1 MNGFRNI
8 RRRLRSERG
17 QTLILGLMAVVIL
30 IVGIL
35 VLFDVQRVIRGKIK
49 VMSAID
55 AAALTGAKW
64 QQNTLNLIGEMNLIK
79 ACTVLITDPA
89 YGIGGDLETFPG
101 GDDSEKEQLKH
112 SADLLTQM
120 QVRVAF
126 VGPLIGFGA
135 AQQAAKNNGL
145 TYNESC
151 NTFLQEMLSD
161 ISSVEYYGNPD
172 IVKQEYY
179 GFRWRDPYAKMI
191 SAILGPSD
199 NGTSKGVA
207 VGTNVDYLGMPKLLA
222 DRSERPPVTV
232 VNYLQN
238 RTVMEAIAA
247 EDWCIL
253 RALLPN
259 NDGIYY
265 QEKWWGNI
273 EIEHSKKSLEG
284 SEILPVHVKTSEGG
298 DFYTR
303 ADENGMLDEVI
314 QRIPGREEELKKL
327 GTAYKTGENSDD
339 GKNHSLPELSWSIFD
354 SDWCSYSEYGVD
366 TGSWE
371 NYLRGPFRQGV
382 DYRSGALSYFSIRVP
397 DETILRQFRFREKF
411 SRPTNRTQTEVD
423 KIGFQFGGTQS
434 GMGEQINQYGAQTE
448 SALTYFD
455 DDDFQITFDATAK
468 TLGYLKTEEG
478 AIRYPF
484 IAGMVLPV
492 FEKVTLIPVALEPVY
507 GMPMDDRAWIIYVTK
522 YLPALGK
529 VNNIDDVEGQLTREE
544 FALCRKYHKLIK
556 DLDNLTWRLRG
567 REWLNAEATG
577 HDVRDAFDNVI
588 GHVTETTNEDH
599 CDDWSSGGG
608 GNRYGPGKL
617 H

>member
-1 MNGFRNI
+1 MNGSRNI
-8 RRRLRSERG
+8 RRRLRAERG
-17 QTLILGLMAVVIL
+17 QTLILGLMAVIIL

-35 VLFDVQRVIRGKIK
+35 VLFDVQRVIRGKVK

-55 AAALTGAKW
+55 SAALTGAKW

-101 GDDSEKEQLKH
+101 GEDSEKEQLKH

-161 ISSVEYYGNPD
+161 ISSGEYYGNPD
-172 IVKQEYY
+172 IVKQDYY
-179 GFRWRDPYAKMI
+179 GFQWRIPYAKMI

-199 NGTSKGVA
+199 NGTAKGVA

-238 RTVMEAIAA
+238 RTVMEAVAA

-273 EIEHSKKSLEG
+273 RIERSKKALEG
-284 SEILPVHVKTSEGG
+284 AELLPVHVTTYAGG
-298 DFYTR
+298 DLYNR

-314 QRIPGREEELKKL
+314 RRIPGREEELKKL
-327 GTAYKTGENSDD
+327 GTAYDSYDRNTQGDTD
-339 GKNHSLPELSWSIFD
+339 GKNNPLPEISWSTFD

-366 TGSWE
+366 KGSWE
-371 NYLRGPFRQGV
+371 NYLRGPFQQGV

-397 DETILRQFRFREKF
+397 DETILRQFEFR
-411 SRPTNRTQTEVD
+411 RN
-423 KIGFQFGGTQS
+423 FQKNNHALRFGGTQS
-434 GMGEQINQYGAQTE
+434 AAGRQINRYGAQTE

-455 DDDFQITFDATAK
+455 DDDFHITFDATAK

-492 FEKVTLIPVALEPVY
+492 FDKVTLIPVALEPVY
-507 GMPMDDRAWIIYVTK
+507 GMPMDDRAWIIYITK
-522 YLPALGK
+522 YLPALGT
-529 VNNIDDVEGQLTREE
+529 VNNIDDVEALLDPAD
-544 FALCRKYHKLIK
+544 FALCRKYHNLIK
-556 DLDNLTWRLRG
+556 NLDDLSWRLRG
-567 REWLNAEATG
+567 RQWLNAEATG
-577 HDVRDAFDNVI
+577 HDVYDAFGNVT
-588 GHVTETTNEDH
+588 GHVTDTINEDH
-599 CDDWSSGGG
+599 CDDWASGGG

>member
-17 QTLILGLMAVVIL
+17 QTLILGLMAVIIL

-35 VLFDVQRVIRGKIK
+35 VLFDVQRVIRGKVK

-161 ISSVEYYGNPD
+161 ISSGEYYGNPD

-191 SAILGPSD
+191 YAILGPSD

-273 EIEHSKKSLEG
+273 EIEPSKKSLEG

-327 GTAYKTGENSDD
+327 GTAYNTGENSDD

-434 GMGEQINQYGAQTE
+434 GMGKQINQYGAQTE

-577 HDVRDAFDNVI
+577 HDIYDAFDNVI
-588 GHVTETTNEDH
+588 GHVTDTTNEDH

>member
-588 GHVTETTNEDH
+588 GHVTDTTNEDH
-599 CDDWSSGGG
+599 CDDWGSGGG

>member
-1 MNGFRNI
+1 MNGSRNI
-8 RRRLRSERG
+8 RRRLRAERG
-17 QTLILGLMAVVIL
+17 QTLILGLMAVIIL

-35 VLFDVQRVIRGKIK
+35 VLFDVQRVIRGKVK

-55 AAALTGAKW
+55 SAALTGAKW

-101 GDDSEKEQLKH
+101 GEDSEKEQLKH

-161 ISSVEYYGNPD
+161 ISSGEYYGNPD
-172 IVKQEYY
+172 IVKQDYY
-179 GFRWRDPYAKMI
+179 GFQWRIPYAKMI

-199 NGTSKGVA
+199 NGTAKGVA

-238 RTVMEAIAA
+238 RTVMEAVAA

-273 EIEHSKKSLEG
+273 EIEPSKKSLEG
-284 SEILPVHVKTSEGG
+284 SEILPVHVTTSEGG

-327 GTAYKTGENSDD
+327 GTAYGSTGENSED
-339 GKNHSLPELSWSIFD
+339 GKNHSLPELSWSVFD

-371 NYLRGPFRQGV
+371 NYLRGPFQQGV

-397 DETILRQFRFREKF
+397 DETILRQFEFRRRFQGGNHALR
-411 SRPTNRTQTEVD
+411 
-423 KIGFQFGGTQS
+423 FGGKNNPLGQ
-434 GMGEQINQYGAQTE
+434 QINRYGENAE
-448 SALTYFD
+448 NALTYFD
-455 DDDFQITFDATAK
+455 DDNFHITFDATA
-468 TLGYLKTEEG
+468 
-478 AIRYPF
+478 
-484 IAGMVLPV
+484 
-492 FEKVTLIPVALEPVY
+492 KVTLIPVALEPVY
-507 GMPMDDRAWIIYVTK
+507 GMPMDDRAWITYVTK

-529 VNNIDDVEGQLTREE
+529 VNNIDDVDGHLTEEE
-544 FALCRKYHKLIK
+544 FALCRKYHNLIK
-556 DLDNLTWRLRG
+556 NLDNLSWRLRG

-577 HDVRDAFDNVI
+577 HDVRDAFGNVI
-588 GHVTETTNEDH
+588 GHVTDTTNEDH
-599 CDDWSSGGG
+599 CDDWGSGGG